1 MPCTDTLMLLG
12 CFRGSCLSITAIEVI
27 FLAINTDLSAIASH
41 FDTMSALLTPF
52 LAIIDPNHC

>member
-1 MPCTDTLMLLG
+1 MY
-12 CFRGSCLSITAIEVI
+12 ITAIGLSEVI